1 MNERIVENLLF
12 PKFLEKETLNYQY
25 GEDRFGRGIS
35 IFSADMSERYFLAR
49 IFENKNREVKNEVNE
64 PKIIN
69 FLMLNPSKANSIR
82 LDPTVTRCTKRAL
95 NLGYDMIVVSNLYPL
110 VSTDPKLLK
119 KNKGNLRLNFKI
131 IEEIVK
137 FSSVDILAYGNYKDN
152 FQYNEIIKEIFKNQ
166 DKTAFCLEVNSDNSP
181 AHPLYLR
188 DNSEIKEYFFN

>member
-12 PKFLEKETLNYQY
+12 PKFLEKETLNYQF

-35 IFSADMSERYFLAR
+35 IFSADMRERYFLAR
-49 IFENKNREVKNEVNE
+49 IFENENCEEKNEVNE
-64 PKIIN
+64 LKIIN

-95 NLGYDMIVVSNLYPL
+95 NLGYDMIVVSNLYPFI
-110 VSTDPKLLK
+110 STDPKLLK

-137 FSSVDILAYGNYKDN
+137 FSSVNILAYGNYKDN
-152 FQYNEIIKEIFKNQ
+152 FQYSEIIKEIFKNQ
-166 DKTAFCLEVNSDNSP
+166 DKTAYCLEVNSDNSP

-188 DNSEIKEYFFN
+188 DNSEIKKYFFN